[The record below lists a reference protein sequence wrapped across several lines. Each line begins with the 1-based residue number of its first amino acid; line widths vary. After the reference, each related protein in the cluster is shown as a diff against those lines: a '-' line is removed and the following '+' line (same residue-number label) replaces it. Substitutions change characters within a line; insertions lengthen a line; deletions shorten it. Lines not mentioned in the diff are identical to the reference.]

1 MLSRFTVTCVSM
13 SVEESKLRIL
23 SRRLRDLW
31 HCIFHHSFCP
41 LGAACCDIFYDCNR
55 FGSLGEAFAHRGEFP
70 PSFSAVV
77 GLGHGGPSM

>member
-31 HCIFHHSFCP
+31 HCIFHHSFCF
-41 LGAACCDIFYDCNR
+41 LGTNYCYLFYDCNS
-55 FGSLGEAFAHRGEFP
+55 FGSLGEFLLMFP
-70 PSFSAVV
+70 LSFLKVV
-77 GLGHGGPSM
+77 GLESRS